1 MKTDR
6 FRSWRKGRSGWI
18 RIPLLLFL
26 ATLVI
31 CFGCQDSPKH
41 YSLRGQVL
49 TKDLDTKQL
58 TVNGDAIP
66 GFMAAMAMPYP
77 VKDLQG
83 LTDVQPGDKV
93 TADVV
98 VQSSDNYWLEHV
110 VITDKSGRGSVSA
123 TAPHELLPGQAVPDV
138 PLINQDGNTIHLAQF
153 KGQAVL
159 LTFIY
164 TRCPLPTFCPL
175 ISSEFAAIHKE
186 MAKSPAT
193 LRKTHLLSISLDPTY
208 DTPPVLRKYGLAYLQ
223 DDPGGFRHW
232 DFVST
237 APADLQ
243 TLAAAFGL
251 EYFEQD
257 NQISHSMSTV
267 LVGPD
272 GTVAKSWPGNEWKTS
287 DVTAALRQSISTK
300 PGTKG

>member
-1 MKTDR
+1 MKIDR
-6 FRSWRKGRSGWI
+6 SKSSRKGMNAGVRT
-18 RIPLLLFL
+18 LLLALLSFAVL
-26 ATLVI
+26 A
-31 CFGCQDSPKH
+31 GCQDSAKH
-41 YSLRGQVL
+41 YALRGQVL
-49 TKDLDTKQL
+49 TKDLNTKQL

-98 VQSSDNYWLEHV
+98 VQNNDNYWLEHV

-123 TAPHELLPGQAVPDV
+123 TVPHELLPGQAVPDV
-138 PLINQDGNTIHLAQF
+138 PLINQDGKTIHLAQF
-153 KGQAVL
+153 KGQSVL

-175 ISSEFAAIHKE
+175 ISSEFATIHKE
-186 MAKSPAT
+186 MAQNPAE

-223 DDPGGFRHW
+223 DDPAGFRHW

-237 APADLQ
+237 TPADLQ

-251 EYFEQD
+251 EYFEQN

-287 DVTAALRQSISTK
+287 DVIAALRQSISTK
-300 PGTKG
+300 STTKG

>member
-1 MKTDR
+1 MKTDQSQGR
-6 FRSWRKGRSGWI
+6 RSVRSGDV
-18 RIPLLLFL
+18 RILLL
-26 ATLVI
+26 TLFAAFAA
-31 CFGCQDSPKH
+31 CAGCQVSPKR
-41 YSLRGQVL
+41 YSLQGQVL

-58 TVNGDAIP
+58 TVNHDAIP
-66 GFMAAMAMPYP
+66 GFMPAMAMPYP

-83 LTDVQPGDKV
+83 LTNAEPGDKV
-93 TADVV
+93 SADVV
-98 VQSSDNYWLEHV
+98 VESKDKYWLEHV
-110 VITDKSGRGSVSA
+110 IITDKSGRGSVTA

-138 PLINQDGNTIHLAQF
+138 PLINQDGKTIHLTQF

-175 ISSEFAAIHKE
+175 ISSEFASIHKE
-186 MAKSPAT
+186 MAKSSAD

-208 DTPPVLRKYGLAYLQ
+208 DTAPVLRKYGLAYLQ
-223 DDPGGFRHW
+223 DDAAGFRDW

-237 APADLQ
+237 TPADLQ

-251 EYFEQD
+251 EYFEQN

-267 LVGPD
+267 LIGAD

-287 DVTAALRQSISTK
+287 DVIAAIRQTISSK
-300 PGTKG
+300 V